1 MYVFPEPN
9 IQKSQRSFNKCHTG
23 TWPSHRLAAT
33 TPYLDPWMHEY
44 STAGLQKHMN
54 QTHGITDV
62 CTGYKCDTFHPSTQG
77 IPTGHTTAPT
87 TFHLGENKAQ
97 ACPITSLPS
106 LLETG
111 LPYLPQPA
119 WVGPHLLP
127 EPAASSAQGRPPDAP
142 THCQPHPLLYLPP
155 QHLT

>member
-1 MYVFPEPN
+1 MPPGHVAFPQTCSHDTLP
-9 IQKSQRSFNKCHTG
+9 RPMG
-23 TWPSHRLAAT
+23 TWT
-33 TPYLDPWMHEY
+33 TE
-44 STAGLQKHMN
+44 THMN
-54 QTHGITDV
+54 QTHVITGV
-62 CTGYKCDTFHPSTQG
+62 CTGYKCDTFHPSAQG
-77 IPTGHTTAPT
+77 IPTGYTTAPT

-127 EPAASSAQGRPPDAP
+127 EAAASSAQGRRPMLQHTASP
-142 THCQPHPLLYLPP
+142 TPSSAC
-155 QHLT
+155 HLSI